1 MRGPISSIWK
11 ERHADIPKILR
22 KSSRRMPEKSTQRT
36 FRLRP
41 DSRRSKRLPDQP
53 GQGCRERERAV
64 SADSPRAAR
73 LKPGEQTGRAK
84 RAKTPAPPVGNRIFR
99 TYTAWS
105 SPGKRIPT
113 IPFKNTFVKD
123 NSSCKK
129 LAFFQNSLC
138 QLFFRAYPSQK
149 SIGFHAN
156 RISVFCSA
164 RRSGGNKADI
174 DPFRI
179 KESACILLQAPG
191 KAGAIAAG
199 HTVFLLS
206 SVAAERESVCV
217 RDKEAR
223 ADIGAP
229 LQADFSGLCPFPR
242 QVIKRSSKYST

>member
-1 MRGPISSIWK
+1 M
-11 ERHADIPKILR
+11 
-22 KSSRRMPEKSTQRT
+22 Q
-36 FRLRP
+36 
-41 DSRRSKRLPDQP
+41 
-53 GQGCRERERAV
+53 RERAV

-217 RDKEAR
+217 CA
-223 ADIGAP
+223 
-229 LQADFSGLCPFPR
+229 
-242 QVIKRSSKYST
+242 IKKREQI